1 MRFRILGHTDINVS
15 LICLGS
21 MTWGEQ
27 NSRKNAFE
35 QLDFSLDYGVNFIDT
50 AEMYAVPPRQE
61 TYGLTE
67 QYIGDWFKHSGK
79 RDQVI
84 LATKVMGRA
93 ARFPYARPHLHNGE
107 TRLDK
112 QSIFEACDASLKRL
126 QTDYIDLYQLHW
138 PDRQVNLFGQL
149 GYSYNPDDDPVP
161 LLESLEALNELV
173 TAGKVRYIGLSNESP
188 WGTME
193 FLRLAEKHDLPRV
206 VSIQNPY
213 NLLNRAYDFGM
224 SEISCLEKVGLLA
237 YSPLAMGVLSG
248 KYQNNARPQGSRMQL
263 FGHYFTKYIADDIMA
278 VVDQYVA
285 IARKHGLDP
294 STMAHAFVNQQPF
307 TTSNIIGATNLD
319 QIKTAIESVETIL
332 SEEILNE
339 IAEIHGKYPHPLS
352 M

>member
-1 MRFRILGHTDINVS
+1 MQYRKLGHTDIEVS

-27 NSRKNAFE
+27 NSREQAFE
-35 QLDFSLDYGVNFIDT
+35 QLDFSLEHGINFIDT
-50 AEMYAVPPRQE
+50 AEMYAVPPRKD

-79 RDQVI
+79 RSEVI

-93 ARFPYARPHLHNGE
+93 ARFPYARPHLHDGE

-149 GYSYNPDDDPVP
+149 GYVYNPDDDPVP
-161 LLESLEALNELV
+161 LLESLEALNELIQ
-173 TAGKVRYIGLSNESP
+173 AGKIRYIGLSNESP

-193 FLRLAEKHDLPRV
+193 CLRLAEQHGLPRI
-206 VSIQNPY
+206 VSVQNPY

-224 SEISCLEKVGLLA
+224 AEVSCLEKVGLLA

-248 KYQNNARPQGSRMQL
+248 KYENGARPKGSRMQL
-263 FGHYFTKYIADDIMA
+263 FGDYFTKYISADVMA
-278 VVDQYVA
+278 VVNQYVT

-294 STMAHAFVNQQPF
+294 AVMAHAFVNQQPF
-307 TTSNIIGATNLD
+307 TTSNIIGATNID
-319 QIKTAIESVETIL
+319 QIKSALDSVETEL
-332 SEEILNE
+332 STEVLAD
-339 IAEIHGKYPHPLS
+339 IARVHARFPHPLS

>member
-1 MRFRILGHTDINVS
+1 MQYRKLGHTDIEVS

-27 NSRKNAFE
+27 NSREDAFE
-35 QLDFSLDYGVNFIDT
+35 QLDFSLANGINFIDT
-50 AEMYAVPPRQE
+50 AEMYAVPPREQ

-79 RDQVI
+79 RNEVI

-93 ARFPYARPHLHNGE
+93 GRFPYARPHLHDGE

-112 QSIFEACDASLKRL
+112 QSILEACNASLKRL

-161 LLESLEALNELV
+161 LLESLEVLNELV
-173 TAGKVRYIGLSNESP
+173 KAGKVRHIGLSNESP
-188 WGTME
+188 WGTMKC
-193 FLRLAEKHDLPRV
+193 LRLAEKHDLPRL

-224 SEISCLEKVGLLA
+224 SEVSCLEQVGLLA

-248 KYQNNARPQGSRMQL
+248 KYENGARPQGSRMQL
-263 FGHYFTKYIADDIMA
+263 FGHYFTKYIADDVIA

-285 IARKHGLDP
+285 IAREHGLDP
-294 STMAHAFVNQQPF
+294 SVMAHAFVNQQPF
-307 TTSNIIGATNLD
+307 TTSNIIGATKLD
-319 QIKTAIESVETIL
+319 QIKTALDSVETQL
-332 SEEILNE
+332 SEELLLE
-339 IAEIHGKYPHPLS
+339 IAQVHSRYPHPLS

>member
-1 MRFRILGHTDINVS
+1 MQYRKLGHTDVDVS

-27 NSRKNAFE
+27 NSREEAFE
-35 QLDFSLDYGVNFIDT
+35 QLDFSLDNGINFIDT
-50 AEMYAVPPRQE
+50 AEMYAVPPCKE

-67 QYIGDWFKHSGK
+67 QYIGDWFTQSGK
-79 RDQVI
+79 RNKVV

-93 ARFPYARPHLHNGE
+93 ARFSYARPHLHDGE

-112 QSIFEACDASLKRL
+112 QSIFEACEASLKRL

-138 PDRQVNLFGQL
+138 PDRQINLFGQL

-173 TAGKVRYIGLSNESP
+173 KAGKIRHIGLSNESP

-193 FLRLAEKHDLPRV
+193 CLRLAEKHDLPRV

-224 SEISCLEKVGLLA
+224 SEVSCLEKVGLLA

-248 KYQNNARPQGSRMQL
+248 KYENGARPKGSRMQL
-263 FGHYFTKYIADDIMA
+263 FGHYFTKYIADEVMA

-285 IARKHGLDP
+285 IARNYGLDP
-294 STMAHAFVNQQPF
+294 SVMAHAFVNQQSF
-307 TTSNIIGATNLD
+307 TTSNIIGVTTIN
-319 QIKTAIESVETIL
+319 QIKPALDSVNIKL
-332 SEEILNE
+332 SEEILAD
-339 IAEIHGKYPHPLS
+339 IAKVHSRYPHPLS